1 MPVPSRRRHRAAVL
15 VLAAATAVS
24 TAACTSGGA
33 ADRASSASSAPPT
46 AGGTYLAL
54 GDSVPFGYRAGESD
68 EVYGTAADF
77 TGFPELVGR
86 SRGLD
91 VVNAACPGETSAS
104 FLDTTAASNGCESS
118 PTSAS
123 GFRTDFPLHTTYAS
137 PTQPQADLAVD
148 VLRRTADVRLVTLMV
163 GANDAFLCQA
173 TTSDGCVTEVGTVA
187 TAVEAN
193 IGTVLQR
200 LRTDGGYTGK
210 VVVVTYYSL
219 DYADRGTSVATQVLD
234 AAITRAARAHG
245 AAVADG
251 YAAFRSRARRS
262 GGDLVAAGLV
272 RSGDVHPTDRGQQ
285 LLATVVEDALG

>member
-1 MPVPSRRRHRAAVL
+1 MPVPSARRAAVL
-15 VLAAATAVS
+15 AAAVLAGVLGAAG
-24 TAACTSGGA
+24 CTSGESTDTGRS
-33 ADRASSASSAPPT
+33 ADASSA

-68 EVYGTAADF
+68 EVYRTPGAF

-91 VVNAACPGETSAS
+91 VVNTACPGETSAS
-104 FLDTTAASNGCESS
+104 FLDATAPSNGCENS
-118 PTSAS
+118 PTGPT
-123 GFRTDFPLHTTYAS
+123 GFRTDFPLHTAYAS
-137 PTQPQADLAVD
+137 PTQPQVDLAVD
-148 VLRRTADVRLVTLMV
+148 TLRRTDDVRLVTLMV

-173 TTSDGCVTEVGTVA
+173 ATTDGCVSEVGSVATTVA
-187 TAVEAN
+187 AD

-200 LRTDGGYTGK
+200 LRTDGGYTGQ

-219 DYADRGTSVATQVLD
+219 DYADRATSAATQVLD
-234 AAITRAARAHG
+234 AAIARAARAGG

-251 YAAFRSRARRS
+251 YAAFRSPAKRA

-272 RSGDVHPTDRGQQ
+272 RPDDVHPTDRGQQ
-285 LLATVVEDALG
+285 LLATAVEDALR